1 MFNYRIVVKRQEEK
15 LLDFHSLFKL
25 NNTPFKKSIQTL
37 SFKLELERLLGLIV
51 INNSRI
57 IGG

>member
-37 SFKLELERLLGLIV
+37 SFKLDRLLGLIV
-51 INNSRI
+51 INNNRI